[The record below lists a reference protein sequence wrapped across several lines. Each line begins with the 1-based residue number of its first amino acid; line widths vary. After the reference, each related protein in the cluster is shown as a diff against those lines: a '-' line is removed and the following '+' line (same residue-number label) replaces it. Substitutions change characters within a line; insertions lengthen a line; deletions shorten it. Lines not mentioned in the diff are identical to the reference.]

1 MRHRGPF
8 KSCEGVDFFHKA
20 TRSEL
25 SCRGKFLMVPAVIF
39 YLIIRSL
46 IGTVERNTFSQIQM
60 LIYLLPLF
68 RAATSSSKADISNA
82 SVEASS
88 GTSLESCIKF
98 TNIAMKDDF
107 MTLAD
112 EIRRINDLTVKL
124 DQLDNKCKDIVSIF
138 LDRFGEGKHFPEEF
152 QKGMPVPSVLAA
164 ALDPKFTDFDSTKRI
179 PEMWSSSVDLSDV
192 SDQELAAIQTLMGSY
207 VEHLW
212 FMFNEIDSV
221 ENGNKPLTSLKEE
234 TKINAIRAALI
245 LVSALKFHARSSPA
259 NPLSIKTFPLGHAG
273 NSRNAL
279 QLNDRTIDGGKLW
292 KGIQEL
298 LPILPPASSRLAYD
312 KERIEAFLGRFKED
326 GNPFK
331 SMFEEFRRFRK
342 SRTAEVSYEIP
353 WIDAF
358 FVFYMD
364 PSQCDSPEISG
375 LVQREAVSVA
385 RLGCHLN
392 SSEGFEKARGA
403 IFDEVLVGV
412 EESRKQEEQYMATII
427 GKMKVRDRLAFFEES
442 QFLVNPKLGLV
453 DIISKLLVYA
463 PQDRDLYDK
472 FKSMKHL
479 SLSSVCDDLLSR
491 STSLL
496 NPATDPNDIP
506 NILNNQPFLLP
517 ALIGSDSVNLEAVV
531 KWLKLDTKCAD
542 NLNRIRSSQPSYES
556 VYERI
561 LSRNNDQ
568 TPTDVIR
575 NYISSDQT
583 SGTGSFPERF
593 RKDIESTRVVGDPVT
608 PQ

>member
-1 MRHRGPF
+1 MGHRGPF

-25 SCRGKFLMVPAVIF
+25 SCRGKFLTVPAVIF

-68 RAATSSSKADISNA
+68 SAATSSSNADISNARKA

-98 TNIAMKDDF
+98 TNIAMKNDDY

-112 EIRRINDLTVKL
+112 GIGTTTDLTAEL
-124 DQLDNKCKDIVSIF
+124 GQLDNKCKDIVSIF
-138 LDRFGEGKHFPEEF
+138 LNRFGKRGHFPEEF
-152 QKGMPVPSVLAA
+152 QKAISVPSVLAA

-179 PEMWSSSVDLSDV
+179 PEMWSSSDDPSDV
-192 SDQELAAIQTLMGSY
+192 SDQELAAIQTLMGPY

-221 ENGNKPLTSLKEE
+221 ENGETPLTSLKEE
-234 TKINAIRAALI
+234 TKFNAIRAALI

-259 NPLSIKTFPLGHAG
+259 NPLSIRTFPLGHAG

-279 QLNDRTIDGGKLW
+279 QHNDRTIDGGKLW

-312 KERIEAFLGRFKED
+312 KERIEAFLGRFKAD

-331 SMFEEFRRFRK
+331 SMFQEFRRFRK

-364 PSQCDSPEISG
+364 PSQCNSPGISG

-427 GKMKVRDRLAFFEES
+427 GKMKVGDRLAFFEES

-463 PQDRDLYDK
+463 PQDRDLYGK
-472 FKSMKHL
+472 FKSMTHL
-479 SLSSVCDDLLSR
+479 SLSSVCGDLLSR
-491 STSLL
+491 KILLL
-496 NPATDPNDIP
+496 NSAKDPNDIL
-506 NILNNQPFLLP
+506 NILNNQPFCYL
-517 ALIGSDSVNLEAVV
+517 
-531 KWLKLDTKCAD
+531 
-542 NLNRIRSSQPSYES
+542 R
-556 VYERI
+556 
-561 LSRNNDQ
+561 
-568 TPTDVIR
+568 
-575 NYISSDQT
+575 
-583 SGTGSFPERF
+583 
-593 RKDIESTRVVGDPVT
+593 
-608 PQ
+608 